1 MGIDLLKRAG
11 LSAEKR
17 ASRAISL
24 EDVTA
29 SMDSSRLVHLSFAM
43 KSLKEDELK
52 VLRLAAESPSSRAGE
67 IYARFHEETGA
78 GYTRFHEILNKL
90 DSVRLINSDF
100 TGAGARGRSRLI
112 SVRYDPDEILKRIK
126 H

>member
-1 MGIDLLKRAG
+1 MPVDYWSNYVPLLTTVFDDPQSKQN
-11 LSAEKR
+11 
-17 ASRAISL
+17 
-24 EDVTA
+24 
-29 SMDSSRLVHLSFAM
+29 
-43 KSLKEDELK
+43 
-52 VLRLAAESPSSRAGE
+52 
-67 IYARFHEETGA
+67 
-78 GYTRFHEILNKL
+78 EILNKL